1 MEEYGIFLKGK
12 TIDNLY
18 NIRRIK
24 VKGNNIMNYID
35 LLAFVVRDKI
45 IWKKKS
51 IEKIMKHHKGK
62 FYLRF
67 SNFIVLRRS
76 ALKQYHCSY
85 KFL

>member
-1 MEEYGIFLKGK
+1 LEEYGIFLKGK

-45 IWKKKS
+45 IWKKNQLRKS
-51 IEKIMKHHKGK
+51 
-62 FYLRF
+62 
-67 SNFIVLRRS
+67 
-76 ALKQYHCSY
+76 
-85 KFL
+85 